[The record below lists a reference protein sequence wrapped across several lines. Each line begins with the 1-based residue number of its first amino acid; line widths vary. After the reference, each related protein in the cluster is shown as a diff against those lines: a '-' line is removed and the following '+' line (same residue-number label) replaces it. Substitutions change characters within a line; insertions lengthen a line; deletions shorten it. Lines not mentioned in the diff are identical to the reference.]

1 MASLGRSANVSNME
15 AKRAGRRL
23 SGKTVPAATRA
34 AQSVCVCIE
43 HPLLGIKVC
52 CQRLLSYYLLSASW
66 AVPTSS
72 QKLWVML
79 SPQQGGPPGT
89 MTWAIHVTIAP
100 TWFDPAETPGL
111 ITPFMFLYALHDA
124 LVKPMPAGP
133 MTPSLAESWT
143 VSKDGTSYEFLM
155 RKGVKFH
162 NGDAVT
168 ADDVK
173 FSFE

>member
-15 AKRAGRRL
+15 AKRAGRRV

-43 HPLLGIKVC
+43 PPLLGIKVC

-79 SPQQGGPPGT
+79 SSHQKSTRAARAGTCWRTLVMAAGRQRMARHADVEALKRRGEVACHLGGGLGRCVRHAEG
-89 MTWAIHVTIAP
+89 MQREREGLHGVARRVVRCV
-100 TWFDPAETPGL
+100 PARQLG
-111 ITPFMFLYALHDA
+111 
-124 LVKPMPAGP
+124 
-133 MTPSLAESWT
+133 
-143 VSKDGTSYEFLM
+143 VSG
-155 RKGVKFH
+155 RH
-162 NGDAVT
+162 
-168 ADDVK
+168 
-173 FSFE
+173 

>member
-1 MASLGRSANVSNME
+1 MASLGRSANVSKMQ
-15 AKRAGRRL
+15 AKRAGSRL

-79 SPQQGGPPGT
+79 RSNQGLT
-89 MTWAIHVTIAP
+89 YLRVMSRHTV
-100 TWFDPAETPGL
+100 GL
-111 ITPFMFLYALHDA
+111 
-124 LVKPMPAGP
+124 
-133 MTPSLAESWT
+133 W
-143 VSKDGTSYEFLM
+143 
-155 RKGVKFH
+155 R
-162 NGDAVT
+162 GDVLPL
-168 ADDVK
+168 DN
-173 FSFE
+173 SR

>member
-52 CQRLLSYYLLSASW
+52 CQRLLSYYLLSALW

-79 SPQQGGPPGT
+79 SPDPGRPLYTPVGRTGG
-89 MTWAIHVTIAP
+89 
-100 TWFDPAETPGL
+100 
-111 ITPFMFLYALHDA
+111 
-124 LVKPMPAGP
+124 
-133 MTPSLAESWT
+133 
-143 VSKDGTSYEFLM
+143 
-155 RKGVKFH
+155 
-162 NGDAVT
+162 
-168 ADDVK
+168 
-173 FSFE
+173 SFVL

>member
-79 SPQQGGPPGT
+79 RYQAGDPGRVNGC
-89 MTWAIHVTIAP
+89 AR
-100 TWFDPAETPGL
+100 
-111 ITPFMFLYALHDA
+111 DA
-124 LVKPMPAGP
+124 R
-133 MTPSLAESWT
+133 SLWPC
-143 VSKDGTSYEFLM
+143 
-155 RKGVKFH
+155 
-162 NGDAVT
+162 DAHLLLG
-168 ADDVK
+168 K
-173 FSFE
+173 RL

>member
-79 SPQQGGPPGT
+79 SPPSGVGMLRLHRGG
-89 MTWAIHVTIAP
+89 H
-100 TWFDPAETPGL
+100 
-111 ITPFMFLYALHDA
+111 
-124 LVKPMPAGP
+124 AGEAS
-133 MTPSLAESWT
+133 TT
-143 VSKDGTSYEFLM
+143 
-155 RKGVKFH
+155 
-162 NGDAVT
+162 GD
-168 ADDVK
+168 
-173 FSFE
+173 S

>member
-23 SGKTVPAATRA
+23 SGKSVPAATRA

-79 SPQQGGPPGT
+79 RSGVQEAILQQLGLGT
-89 MTWAIHVTIAP
+89 N
-100 TWFDPAETPGL
+100 
-111 ITPFMFLYALHDA
+111 LYRQL
-124 LVKPMPAGP
+124 
-133 MTPSLAESWT
+133 ESQNM
-143 VSKDGTSYEFLM
+143 E
-155 RKGVKFH
+155 
-162 NGDAVT
+162 
-168 ADDVK
+168 
-173 FSFE
+173 